1 MNILIKKILEER
13 IIMLGKEVINKISR
27 ISNGIES
34 KKECY
39 ICNRTFNH
47 FTKFRGGLKTKSEF
61 RKSLQIVGSDV
72 DNFGCMYCGS
82 HDRERHLYMY
92 FDKLNIWPK
101 LKDAK
106 ILYFAPE
113 RNLPAKISEQSP
125 LECITADLHPKTED
139 VKKIDA
145 TKVPFSD
152 EKFDFVIANH
162 ILEHIPNYSKALSEF
177 YRVLK
182 PGGVAIL
189 QTPYSKILKNN
200 FEDENLDAGY
210 LTEIVEGPVA
220 TYDST
225 FNTVRLGGL
234 VSCDITKKINVEA
247 EIAFIPY
254 LSVETDAL
262 WILRDYPFQQE
273 ADGTGGIMKL
283 KASYALFDHFSL
295 YIS

>member
-1 MNILIKKILEER
+1 MKLNMNRLIKKNLEER

-27 ISNGIES
+27 ISNGIGS

-47 FTKFRGGLKTKSEF
+47 FTKFRGGSKRKSEF
-61 RKSLQIVGSDV
+61 RKRLHMVGSDV

-92 FDKLNIWPK
+92 FDKLNIWQK
-101 LKDAK
+101 MKGAK

-162 ILEHIPNYSKALSEF
+162 ILEHIPNYFKALSEF

-200 FEDENLDAGY
+200 FEDENLDTDELRLFFHGQEDHVRTFGEHQFFKSIENAGFTLQVKKHEDFFDDHMAY
-210 LTEIVEGPVA
+210 IYGVNKEEDLI
-220 TYDST
+220 
-225 FNTVRLGGL
+225 L
-234 VSCDITKKINVEA
+234 V
-247 EIAFIPY
+247 
-254 LSVETDAL
+254 
-262 WILRDYPFQQE
+262 
-273 ADGTGGIMKL
+273 L
-283 KASYALFDHFSL
+283 KPSGK
-295 YIS
+295 